1 LAGSRSAA
9 KTPLVPFSLG
19 VFRVRV
25 VSGRRFSYMLRK
37 DKYPGAA
44 ARTPKAKEGPQA
56 RESTSIGLKKET
68 IL

>member
-1 LAGSRSAA
+1 
-9 KTPLVPFSLG
+9 
-19 VFRVRV
+19 
-25 VSGRRFSYMLRK
+25 MLRK
-37 DKYPGAA
+37 DKCPDAA